1 MVFVTSNKT
10 YSIKGKTMASK
21 KDRELAFW
29 AGELTA
35 KRVTQAQYDAIIA
48 SLQTVSSGNSEVWDQ
63 AAYGLK
69 PKAKGKCS
77 YKGFEYFDMPR
88 DKRNEKSE
96 NGLLIFECF
105 YDKQSVCRVACDIDF
120 NGLYYQIEGKWVLV
134 GYASKGLFTRENP
147 NDFIGKPLDPEKYL
161 ATYQCLYDIMLSF
174 RNGDKKVTERRLDP
188 AIAAILAKK
197 PETETKPEQPKAETS
212 KRGKK

>member
-1 MVFVTSNKT
+1 
-10 YSIKGKTMASK
+10 MATTTSK

-29 AGELTA
+29 ASELQN
-35 KRVTQAQYDAIIA
+35 KRVTQDQYNAIIS
-48 SLQTVSSGNSEVWDQ
+48 SLQTVSSGNNEVWDQ
-63 AAYGLK
+63 SAYGYK
-69 PKAKGKCS
+69 PKQKGKCS
-77 YKGFEYFDMPR
+77 YKGFEFFDLPR

-96 NGLLIFECF
+96 NGVLVFECF
-105 YDKQSVCRVACDIDF
+105 YDKKSVCKVGCDVDF
-120 NGLYYQIEGKWVLV
+120 NGLYYQIEGKWCLV

-188 AIAAILAKK
+188 AIQAILSKK
-197 PETETKPEQPKAETS
+197 PETETKPETKPESKPETKPEQQKAET
-212 KRGKK
+212 GKKGKKL